1 MSMLNRICFIAVA
14 VWMAAW
20 TTSLHAADKWDIG
33 FNEPFVAGY
42 MQLIN
47 QCEQCPTNSYPASAA
62 MMAARVGDL
71 AGNHHVGIY
80 REIIPVQALRP
91 SPGVNRYDTAI
102 DILSVYSNYNVN
114 LVITFGLPIPAWMS
128 VTGDR
133 GLVMPESDTDWTTLK
148 NTLSWEMGNF
158 VKALW
163 DSPRINKT
171 WLQERV
177 YIEGF
182 NEFDSLLT
190 LSNQRNR
197 ASPQRAADLQN
208 GIQTVL
214 NYYGIPVKT
223 SMPSVVGVYAGY
235 VPTPTNIQAQYM
247 ADYYAAGGTGVP
259 NAHIYVRN
267 DNAGQGY
274 VDLLGKLRLQVQA
287 INAWLPTSQRGRLI
301 IGETGAADRLAPYCT
316 SASAGATLDI
326 AQRDQYYAAVA
337 ADPTINA
344 QVDKILF
351 WRMMNL
357 PVAQVT
363 QAQIDGCEAF
373 YGVVNDDN
381 SSYKNIGL
389 NLFNYLEH

>member
-223 SMPSVVGVYAGY
+223 SMPSVVSRNTAALIPPLPG
-235 VPTPTNIQAQYM
+235 TPEKSTWRKCPPALRRSTPASLPIHRLPLRSPRNASTLSETM
-247 ADYYAAGGTGVP
+247 LSAFAA
-259 NAHIYVRN
+259 
-267 DNAGQGY
+267 
-274 VDLLGKLRLQVQA
+274 
-287 INAWLPTSQRGRLI
+287 S
-301 IGETGAADRLAPYCT
+301 
-316 SASAGATLDI
+316 
-326 AQRDQYYAAVA
+326 
-337 ADPTINA
+337 
-344 QVDKILF
+344 
-351 WRMMNL
+351 
-357 PVAQVT
+357 
-363 QAQIDGCEAF
+363 
-373 YGVVNDDN
+373 
-381 SSYKNIGL
+381 
-389 NLFNYLEH
+389 